1 MPPLYVSFIGQALQI
16 VGLVMLAR
24 GPADNPNWPALYGFE
39 VLVGFGFGFC
49 IGTAT
54 LLTPFIVESRDLGQL
69 PGGIPYPVIECL

>member
-16 VGLVMLAR
+16 IGLVMLAR
-24 GPADNPNWPALYGFE
+24 GPAENPNWAALYGFE

-54 LLTPFIVESRDLGQL
+54 LLTPFIVENRDLG
-69 PGGIPYPVIECL
+69 